1 MSQLFVVSQGPGK
14 ALRFITEL
22 NELIDGDNVATEVT
36 TKDSLEE
43 GQTNKGQAATAEA
56 RRLIGEMEKEEA
68 LALLGSAMALRSITS
83 TLEEMLRWR
92 MVELEIM
99 GDDL

>member
-14 ALRFITEL
+14 ALRFIAEL
-22 NELIDGDNVATEVT
+22 NELIDGDNVTTEVT

-43 GQTNKGQAATAEA
+43 GQTNKGQAATTEA

-68 LALLGSAMALRSITS
+68 LALLGSAMALRGITS

>member
-22 NELIDGDNVATEVT
+22 NELIDGDNVTTEVT
-36 TKDSLEE
+36 TKDSLME
-43 GQTNKGQAATAEA
+43 GQTNKGQAATTEA

-68 LALLGSAMALRSITS
+68 LALLGSVMALNGITS
-83 TLEEMLRWR
+83 TLKEMLQWQLTRWGGSIS
-92 MVELEIM
+92 E
-99 GDDL
+99 